1 MTSELKK
8 TPLYQNYVD
17 SGAKIVEFGG
27 WAMPVQFTSIKEEH
41 NAVRYEVGM
50 FDVSHM
56 GEISIKGNDA
66 SKFVQY
72 LLSNDTNNLTDTKAQ
87 YTALCNEEGGIID
100 DLVTYKIGDNDY
112 LLIVNAANTDKDFA
126 WVQKHAPKFDVEVS
140 NVSNQFGQL
149 AVQGPKARDLV
160 SGLVDIDVS
169 EMKPFDFQQNVTLF
183 GKNVILSQSGY
194 TGEDGFEIYC
204 EAKDTV
210 DIWNGF
216 IEHNV
221 VPCGLGARD
230 TLRLEAGLPLH
241 GQDLTESIT
250 PYEGGI
256 AFAAKPL
263 IEEDFIGKS
272 VLKDQKE
279 NGSERRT
286 VGLELLDKGI
296 ARTGYPVLDLDGN
309 EIGEVTS
316 GTQAPSSGKSIAMA
330 IIKRDEFEMGR
341 ELLVQVRK
349 RQLKARIVKK
359 NQIEKELRGVY
370 CESSLYTIN

>member
-160 SGLVDIDVS
+160 GGLVDIDVS

-359 NQIEKELRGVY
+359 NQIEK
-370 CESSLYTIN
+370 

>member
-17 SGAKIVEFGG
+17 SSAKIVEFGG

-349 RQLKARIVKK
+349 RQLKAKIVKK
-359 NQIEKELRGVY
+359 NQIEK
-370 CESSLYTIN
+370 

>member
-140 NVSNQFGQL
+140 NVSDQFGQL
-149 AVQGPKARDLV
+149 AVQGSKARDLV

-349 RQLKARIVKK
+349 RQLKAKIVKK
-359 NQIEKELRGVY
+359 NQIEK
-370 CESSLYTIN
+370 

>member
-1 MTSELKK
+1 MKK

-149 AVQGPKARDLV
+149 ALQGPKARDLV

-349 RQLKARIVKK
+349 RQLKAKIVKK
-359 NQIEKELRGVY
+359 NQIEK
-370 CESSLYTIN
+370 

>member
-183 GKNVILSQSGY
+183 GKKVILSQSGY

-349 RQLKARIVKK
+349 RQLKAKIVKK
-359 NQIEKELRGVY
+359 NQIEK
-370 CESSLYTIN
+370 

>member
-8 TPLYQNYVD
+8 TPLYQHYVD
-17 SGAKIVEFGG
+17 SGAKIVAFGG
-27 WAMPVQFTSIKEEH
+27 WAMPVQFTSIKDEH
-41 NAVRYEVGM
+41 KAVRYDIGL

-56 GEISIKGNDA
+56 GEIAIKGNDA

-72 LLSNDTNNLTDTKAQ
+72 LLSNDTNNLTDNKAQ
-87 YTALCNEEGGIID
+87 YTALCNEEGGVID
-100 DLVTYKIGDNDY
+100 DLVIYKLENNDY
-112 LLIVNAANTDKDFA
+112 LLIVNAANTDKDFT
-126 WVQKHAPKFDVEVS
+126 WIEKQSSKFDVTIS
-140 NVSNQFGQL
+140 NVSDKYGQL
-149 AVQGPKARDLV
+149 AIQGPKARDLV
-160 SGLVDIDVS
+160 SQLVDIDVS
-169 EMKPFDFQQNVTLF
+169 EMKPFEFKQNVKLL

-204 EAKDTV
+204 DINDTV
-210 DIWNGF
+210 DIWNGLL
-216 IEHNV
+216 EHDV

-279 NGSERRT
+279 NGSKRRT
-286 VGLELLDKGI
+286 VGLELLEKGI
-296 ARTGYPVLDLDGN
+296 ARTGYEVMDLDGN
-309 EIGEVTS
+309 VIGEVTS
-316 GTQAPSSGKSIAMA
+316 GTQSPTSGKSIALA
-330 IIKRDEFEMGR
+330 IINRDEFEMGR

-349 RQLKARIVKK
+349 RQLKAKIVKK
-359 NQIEKELRGVY
+359 NQIEK
-370 CESSLYTIN
+370 

>member
-1 MTSELKK
+1 M
-8 TPLYQNYVD
+8 YQNYVD

-349 RQLKARIVKK
+349 RQLKAKIVKK
-359 NQIEKELRGVY
+359 KPN
-370 CESSLYTIN
+370 

>member
-1 MTSELKK
+1 M
-8 TPLYQNYVD
+8 YQNYVD

-112 LLIVNAANTDKDFA
+112 LLIVNAANTDKDFV

-359 NQIEKELRGVY
+359 TKLKN
-370 CESSLYTIN
+370 N

>member
-183 GKNVILSQSGY
+183 GKIVFLSQSSLSGK
-194 TGEDGFEIYC
+194 DVFLIYC
-204 EAKDTV
+204 GSKDTV
-210 DIWNGF
+210 DFWNGF
-216 IEHNV
+216 IENNV

-349 RQLKARIVKK
+349 RQLKAKIVKK
-359 NQIEKELRGVY
+359 NQIEK
-370 CESSLYTIN
+370 

>member
-140 NVSNQFGQL
+140 NVSDQFGQL

-216 IEHNV
+216 IEYNV

-349 RQLKARIVKK
+349 RQLKAKIVKK
-359 NQIEKELRGVY
+359 NQIEK
-370 CESSLYTIN
+370 

>member
-41 NAVRYEVGM
+41 NAVRYNVGM

-72 LLSNDTNNLTDTKAQ
+72 LLSNDTNNLTETKAQ

-100 DLVTYKIGDNDY
+100 DLVTYKLGENDY

-126 WVQKHAPKFDVEVS
+126 WVQKQSADFDVEVS
-140 NVSNQFGQL
+140 NISDQYGQL

-160 SGLVDIDVS
+160 SELVDVDVS
-169 EMKPFDFQQNVTLF
+169 EMKPFDFKQGVTLF

-204 EAKDTV
+204 DAKDTV

-216 IEHNV
+216 ISHDV

-286 VGLELLDKGI
+286 VGLELLEKGI

-309 EIGEVTS
+309 QIGEVTS
-316 GTQAPSSGKSIAMA
+316 GTQSPSSGKSIAMA

-349 RQLKARIVKK
+349 RQLKAKIVKK
-359 NQIEKELRGVY
+359 NQIEK
-370 CESSLYTIN
+370 

>member
-169 EMKPFDFQQNVTLF
+169 EMKTFDFQQNVTLF

-349 RQLKARIVKK
+349 RQLKAKIVKK
-359 NQIEKELRGVY
+359 NQIEK
-370 CESSLYTIN
+370 

>member
-1 MTSELKK
+1 M
-8 TPLYQNYVD
+8 YQNYVD

-349 RQLKARIVKK
+349 DSLKLKLLRKTKLK
-359 NQIEKELRGVY
+359 N
-370 CESSLYTIN
+370 N

>member
-1 MTSELKK
+1 MTSEFKK

-140 NVSNQFGQL
+140 NVSDQFGQL

-160 SGLVDIDVS
+160 SELVDINVS

-216 IEHNV
+216 IEYNV

-286 VGLELLDKGI
+286 VGLVLLDKGI

-349 RQLKARIVKK
+349 RQLKAKIVKK
-359 NQIEKELRGVY
+359 NQIEK
-370 CESSLYTIN
+370 

>member
-169 EMKPFDFQQNVTLF
+169 EMKPFDFLQNVTLF

-349 RQLKARIVKK
+349 RQLKAKIVKK
-359 NQIEKELRGVY
+359 NQIEK
-370 CESSLYTIN
+370 

>member
-56 GEISIKGNDA
+56 GEISIKGNGA

-140 NVSNQFGQL
+140 NVSDQFGQL

-349 RQLKARIVKK
+349 RQLKAKIVKK
-359 NQIEKELRGVY
+359 NQIEK
-370 CESSLYTIN
+370 

>member
-140 NVSNQFGQL
+140 NVSDQFGQL

-263 IEEDFIGKS
+263 IEKDFIGKS

-349 RQLKARIVKK
+349 RQLKAKIVKK
-359 NQIEKELRGVY
+359 NQIEK
-370 CESSLYTIN
+370 

>member
-56 GEISIKGNDA
+56 GEISIKGNHA

-349 RQLKARIVKK
+349 RQLKAKIVKK
-359 NQIEKELRGVY
+359 NQIEK
-370 CESSLYTIN
+370 

>member
-296 ARTGYPVLDLDGN
+296 ARTGYPVLDLEGN

-349 RQLKARIVKK
+349 RQLKAKIVKK
-359 NQIEKELRGVY
+359 NQIEK
-370 CESSLYTIN
+370 

>member
-87 YTALCNEEGGIID
+87 YTALCNEQGGIID

-349 RQLKARIVKK
+349 RQLKAKIVKK
-359 NQIEKELRGVY
+359 NQIEK
-370 CESSLYTIN
+370 